1 MIDLGEFCLP
11 YGRSA
16 AIAERHSSLL
26 RLIGRGGRSATAL
39 AEALGVSEA
48 TINRD
53 LSYLR
58 SKGHVIR
65 AQRVETGWAFALD
78 GSRSAAPAT
87 ADNLA

>member
-1 MIDLGEFCLP
+1 MP

-16 AIAERHSSLL
+16 AIAERHDALL

-65 AQRVETGWAFALD
+65 ARRVESGWAFALD
-78 GSRSAAPAT
+78 ASRGALPARV
-87 ADNLA
+87 DNVA